1 MLADGMRQQRA
12 WLPDASTAHF
22 IITGCD
28 PHKAVKLGPWLLC
41 SMAQH
46 ALRPLAKT
54 WASLAQHA
62 VAQHDWSLY
71 VLCLAHVQG
80 GCDTS
85 DELYE
90 LVAPVVQACL
100 QQGAPHL
107 RGHRYDFLADLAIAA
122 SYDLARRCT
131 VHGLQLAQAGLSST
145 RTALATM
152 DVLSSAIYP
161 EQHKARHAEDLV
173 AAALGSADTG
183 DSSDSDSG
191 HDPASATDD
200 DGDDDGD
207 GEDVIS
213 AGQAQA
219 ERAAA
224 AAAATGKA
232 SAGAHDMYSTTE
244 LTQIWAKMLSHSSSL
259 SIPADKA
266 GDAKEA
272 YDALKETIQSELD
285 GLVASRAAACGPVV
299 PGATAV
305 ELQVPSEQPPHEVQD
320 DSGCWPH
327 GWSAW
332 MQALQ
337 AQCTAALGTRRLQV
351 HGVALNAMLHAARVL
366 GQPHATPAA
375 SSQRA
380 DASTPAASSAA
391 ASTDPPLFV
400 WPVHACVADTSPAQQ
415 ALLRQLP
422 RQTLVHGGAQLSI
435 NTAAMQPRRAAG
447 SPAQAHPGLAK
458 QAAAWVAQGQP
469 GHPASFQ
476 SLSALIREGFDLVS
490 HRRKPSSASQKQA
503 HASAQQRRSVERA
516 LVDTAIAVG
525 QEHCRKHKIRGMKR
539 RHVLVVLRRE
549 ARASAGQVPEAVLDL
564 IAAGA
569 EPIARQLY
577 ANITLAASPQDGSQP
592 VSNKLWCGPS
602 AAADLPATRART
614 SQGSTGS
621 GRTGRSGDLQNRH
634 SAPHG
639 LLSTSRVARACVSE
653 PAIEHLVLKAARG
666 LESSTSEADNR
677 ASPAS
682 QAVPGALRAASLG
695 HGPWPAY
702 GFVGSADRSA
712 LSMVLPLFPYHAREV
727 LAAIDRC
734 QFVLAALSM
743 AEQAMRAP
751 DKSQQPTLQPGD
763 PAWDRATGAVLRAA
777 AADVGYNPDS
787 IGGALAQVGLPA
799 PTAGLSR
806 FGM

>member
-28 PHKAVKLGPWLLC
+28 SYKAVKLGPWLLC
-41 SMAQH
+41 SMTQH
-46 ALRPLAKT
+46 ALCPLAKT

-62 VAQHDWSLY
+62 VAQQDWPLY
-71 VLCLAHVQG
+71 VLCLAHVQD
-80 GCDTS
+80 GCDTL
-85 DELYE
+85 DEFYE

-100 QQGAPHL
+100 QQGAPQL

-183 DSSDSDSG
+183 DSSDSDSE

-200 DGDDDGD
+200 DGEDAD
-207 GEDVIS
+207 GEDVIP

-219 ERAAA
+219 AAA
-224 AAAATGKA
+224 AAAATDKA
-232 SAGAHDMYSTTE
+232 STGAHDMYNTAE
-244 LTQIWAKMLSHSSSL
+244 LTQIWAKMLSRSSDL

-285 GLVASRAAACGPVV
+285 GLVASRAAAGGPVV
-299 PGATAV
+299 PGATV
-305 ELQVPSEQPPHEVQD
+305 TELQVPSEQPQHDMQH

-327 GWSAW
+327 GWSVW
-332 MQALQ
+332 LQALQ

-351 HGVALNAMLHAARVL
+351 HSVALNAMLHAARVL
-366 GQPHATPAA
+366 GQPHAAPAA
-375 SSQRA
+375 SSQSA
-380 DASTPAASSAA
+380 DVATPAARSIASSA
-391 ASTDPPLFV
+391 DPPLFV
-400 WPVHACVADTSPAQQ
+400 WPAQACVADPSPAQQ

-435 NTAAMQPRRAAG
+435 DTAAMQPRRALAS

-458 QAAAWVAQGQP
+458 QAAAWAAQGQP

-490 HRRKPSSASQKQA
+490 HRRKPSPTSQQQA

-516 LVDTAIAVG
+516 LVDTVIAVG
-525 QEHCRKHKIRGMKR
+525 QEHCRKHKVRGMKR
-539 RHVLVVLRRE
+539 RQVLVVLRRE

-577 ANITLAASPQDGSQP
+577 ANITLAATPQDGSQP
-592 VSNKLWCGPS
+592 VSSKLWCGPS
-602 AAADLPATRART
+602 AATDLPAARARAG
-614 SQGSTGS
+614 QGSTGG
-621 GRTGRSGDLQNRH
+621 GRAGRYGDLQNRH
-634 SAPHG
+634 SVSHG

-666 LESSTSEADNR
+666 LESSASEAGSR
-677 ASPAS
+677 ASPVL
-682 QAVPGALRAASLG
+682 QAEPGASSGASSG

-702 GFVGSADRSA
+702 GFVGPADRSA
-712 LSMVLPLFPYHAREV
+712 LSMVLPLFPCHAREV
-727 LAAIDRC
+727 LAASDRC

-743 AEQAMRAP
+743 AEHAMQAP
-751 DKSQQPTLQPGD
+751 DKSQQPRLLPGD
-763 PAWDRATGAVLRAA
+763 PAWDRALGAVVRAA
-777 AADVGYNPDS
+777 AADVGYSPDS
-787 IGGALAQVGLPA
+787 IRAQLAQIGLPA

-806 FGM
+806 FGT